1 MPPQQGGGCCVS
13 CSIERERGERRP
25 EKERQKGRLIGL
37 LIVEPHKKGEGNWE
51 ETRERID

>member
-1 MPPQQGGGCCVS
+1 MQYR
-13 CSIERERGERRP
+13 EREGERRP

-37 LIVEPHKKGEGNWE
+37 LIVEPHKKGERNWE

>member
-1 MPPQQGGGCCVS
+1 MQYR
-13 CSIERERGERRP
+13 EREGERRP